1 MIEAPFVLVDSNV
14 IIDVVTD
21 LFPQRVTCVSVN
33 KPLEAFP
40 ANASNSADG
49 EAAGL
54 EKLPDA
60 VWLVALEF
68 DRAVSD
74 GATATAR
81 LFGGLAERHDVG
93 VAPTGVET
101 VDDDDNLTT
110 ASGFL
115 LSQNDTPSFRRR
127 LI

>member
-68 DRAVSD
+68 YCAVCD
-74 GATATAR
+74 GAS
-81 LFGGLAERHDVG
+81 
-93 VAPTGVET
+93 
-101 VDDDDNLTT
+101 
-110 ASGFL
+110 ASA
-115 LSQNDTPSFRRR
+115 
-127 LI
+127 